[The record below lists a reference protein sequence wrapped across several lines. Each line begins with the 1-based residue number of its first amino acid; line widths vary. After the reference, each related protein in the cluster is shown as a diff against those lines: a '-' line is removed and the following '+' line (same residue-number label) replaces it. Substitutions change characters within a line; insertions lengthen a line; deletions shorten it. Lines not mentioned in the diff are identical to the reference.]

1 MTMRARVRILIMLV
15 LLAGALAAC
24 SDDSDTSEDAADT
37 TEAGS
42 EDAASEDAGSDGSDE
57 DLPDPCGL
65 LTTDDLNTATG
76 LEFGEG
82 AVNDTMSGPGR
93 AVCDWTSDSPFATAQ
108 TLLFADGDFEMNRE
122 TAAEISG
129 EPLDVDVPGA
139 DQAYQTPEG
148 SIVAMTV
155 GDLFVQ
161 VSYIPS
167 GPGNV
172 NEVTLQLAETAV
184 GNL

>member
-1 MTMRARVRILIMLV
+1 MGARVRGVIMLV
-15 LLAGALAAC
+15 LVAGAVAAC
-24 SDDSDTSEDAADT
+24 SDDSDTSDDVADT
-37 TEAGS
+37 TEAAS
-42 EDAASEDAGSDGSDE
+42 DDAASDE

-65 LTTDDLNTATG
+65 LATDDLNTATG

-108 TLLFADGDFEMNRE
+108 TLLFADGDLEMNRE

-129 EPLDVDVPGA
+129 EPLDVEVPGA

-148 SIVAMTV
+148 SIVAMAV